1 MALITRFIPLHG
13 QGTVHRT
20 ETDAGWAKVL
30 NGDQALL
37 YVATYG
43 SAERKSGQKTSQV
56 IQLDRERAA
65 ELIQIIQDV
74 FPGIEHDKV

>member
-30 NGDQALL
+30 NGDQAL
-37 YVATYG
+37 G
-43 SAERKSGQKTSQV
+43 GV
-56 IQLDRERAA
+56 IAS
-65 ELIQIIQDV
+65 
-74 FPGIEHDKV
+74 